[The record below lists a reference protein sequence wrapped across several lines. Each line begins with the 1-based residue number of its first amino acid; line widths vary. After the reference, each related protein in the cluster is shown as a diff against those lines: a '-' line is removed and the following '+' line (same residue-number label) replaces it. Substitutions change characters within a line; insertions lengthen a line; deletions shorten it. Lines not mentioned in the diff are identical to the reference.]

1 MKKQPKHPRG
11 AELRERRSGVGLSQ
25 YNFHRALHGFM
36 GRKPFTRNSG
46 AAIVSRWE
54 SGQRPIP
61 EEVWEL
67 IGSMEAER
75 GIKYVP
81 PVRVKSPLELERE
94 ASRRRLAADP
104 DRRQRLG
111 FRSPIASWMLQA
123 SG

>member
-1 MKKQPKHPRG
+1 
-11 AELRERRSGVGLSQ
+11 VGLSQ
-25 YNFHRALHGFM
+25 YNFHSALHRSL
-36 GRKPFTRNSG
+36 GREPFTRTSG
-46 AAIVSRWE
+46 ASIVCRWE

-67 IGSMEAER
+67 IQSMEAER

-81 PVRVKSPLELERE
+81 PVRVKSTLELERE

-104 DRRQRLG
+104 ARRQRLG